1 MSMTVTNLESIR
13 SEESFNLFWKR
24 TQQQWQQLGAA
35 EPNLPK
41 QRKVPRRY
49 EVGSSFSEVETSVE
63 AFYRKTYYEVIDY
76 VVQAIRSRFDQ
87 NGYKILCRLE
97 ELLCDAKAN
106 LEDFDDILSLYGNDL
121 DKDRLATQLSVLH
134 HNIPKEIEN
143 EKGGIKL
150 KIIINFLQSLNPT
163 ECQFYSLVMHLAKLI
178 HIMPATSAVSERS
191 LSALR

>member
-1 MSMTVTNLESIR
+1 MSATLQGSIVSASEGQSLI

-24 TQQQWQQLGAA
+24 TQQQRQQLGVA

-49 EVGSSFSEVETSVE
+49 EVRSSISELQTSVE

-76 VVQAIRSRFDQ
+76 VVQVIRSRFDQ

-121 DKDRLATQLSVLH
+121 SSGDTIMCSTSQY
-134 HNIPKEIEN
+134 PKRN
-143 EKGGIKL
+143 
-150 KIIINFLQSLNPT
+150 
-163 ECQFYSLVMHLAKLI
+163 
-178 HIMPATSAVSERS
+178 
-191 LSALR
+191 